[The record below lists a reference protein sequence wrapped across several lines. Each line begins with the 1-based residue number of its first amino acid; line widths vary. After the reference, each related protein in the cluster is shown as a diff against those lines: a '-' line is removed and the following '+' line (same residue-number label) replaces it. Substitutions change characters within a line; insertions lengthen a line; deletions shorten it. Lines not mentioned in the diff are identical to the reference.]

1 MTAPKK
7 PAHLHPSDLHALTRL
22 ATDAATGLV
31 DIVESVHT
39 AIAPPAQTGR
49 TGEITTRAYRAV
61 REVTRL
67 VGQSAEVTLAQ
78 VGEVL
83 GRREDTPQRRA
94 MLAVLNGLWGDYL
107 AATDSPL
114 ALPMSFDYGEVNDN
128 GRLVVLVHGLC
139 LNGRGWTRATA
150 AGANGPTVHD
160 HGAALARDL
169 GYSPVYLTYNSGLHI
184 SANGR
189 ALAMMLQALIDA
201 WPRPVEELTLIGH
214 SMGGLVIRSAA
225 HYAARAGDSWPQR
238 LRALIFLGT
247 PHHGAPL
254 EQRGNLL
261 NVLMDAS
268 PYVAPFGRLGKR
280 RSAGITDLRY
290 SNLVDEDWFGRDRFA
305 HGPCDTCIVPLPAGA
320 RAYAV
325 AATLGGRTD
334 SLRARLLG
342 DGLVP
347 LDSALGRHTDPSRAL
362 PFDESNSWVGY
373 GMSHMD
379 LLGRVEVYERIAGWL
394 GEVSG

>member
-1 MTAPKK
+1 MADPKK
-7 PAHLHPSDLHALTRL
+7 TAHLHPSDLHALTRL
-22 ATDAATGLV
+22 AADAATGLV
-31 DIVESVHT
+31 DIVEGVHM
-39 AIAPPAQTGR
+39 AIAPPAQAGR
-49 TGEITTRAYRAV
+49 AGAITTRTYRAV

-67 VGQSAEVTLAQ
+67 VGLSAEVTLAQ
-78 VGEVL
+78 L
-83 GRREDTPQRRA
+83 SDLIGRREDTPQRRA
-94 MLAVLNGLWGDYL
+94 VLAVLNGLWGDYL

-114 ALPMSFDYGEVNDN
+114 ALPMSFDYGAVNDN

-139 LNGRGWTRATA
+139 LNGQGWARATA
-150 AGANGPTVHD
+150 GGAVHD

-184 SANGR
+184 STNGR
-189 ALAMMLQALIDA
+189 ALAMMLQALVDA
-201 WPRPVEELTLIGH
+201 WPRPVNELALIGH
-214 SMGGLVIRSAA
+214 SMGGLVIRSAV
-225 HYAARAGDSWPQR
+225 HYGSQSGDSWPER
-238 LRALIFLGT
+238 LRALVFLGT

-305 HGPCDTCIVPLPAGA
+305 QGPCDTCIVPLPAGA

-325 AATLGGRTD
+325 GATLGLGTD
-334 SLRARLLG
+334 SLAHRLLG

-347 LDSALGRHTDPSRAL
+347 LDSALGRHADPARAL
-362 PFDESNSWVGY
+362 PFDESNSWIGY

-379 LLGRVEVYERIAGWL
+379 LLGRGEVYERIAGWL
-394 GEVSG
+394 GETSG